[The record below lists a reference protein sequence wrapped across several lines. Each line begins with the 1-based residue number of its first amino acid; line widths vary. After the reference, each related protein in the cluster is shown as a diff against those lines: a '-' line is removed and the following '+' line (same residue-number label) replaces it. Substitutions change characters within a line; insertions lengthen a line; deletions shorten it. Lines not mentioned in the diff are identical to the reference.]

1 MKTPAAQTD
10 TTARAAIRLAL
21 VGDAQSDTDV
31 SNDTAAVGA
40 FAAAIAPDASN
51 VARAA
56 SVEVA
61 DVAAFTQ
68 RLAAL
73 TVAALSAP
81 SPASSATSISA
92 TSTSPSPSMSTA
104 PAATASMPDPTA
116 DGWSAEGSSA
126 AVRGGRSSAELVEL
140 LASLE
145 VLKSAAAAAQAVAAV
160 RLDQVVRAEQDAAG
174 LRKAKQGGGVGA
186 MVGLA
191 RRESPWKGAR
201 LLGLAKAWVA
211 ELPGTLDA
219 LREGALGEWAAT
231 VAAQETACLEP
242 DDRLLVD
249 DELAGTPQARERLS
263 QMSVEQVRAAYRAA
277 TYRADPQA
285 VVDRGRHAAK
295 DRRVSFRPAADAMS
309 WVSGFLPAADGVAC
323 RKVLEDYASTRRS
336 QGDER
341 GRGQLMADR
350 FVALLTGRDAAD
362 PIPVE
367 VQLVLTRDD
376 LAAASRPAPSD
387 SPADPTAGS
396 AGCPTCDSH
405 GSDRRGSDR
414 AGSKDGASDRRATGQ
429 SSARDT
435 AGTTAEASGAA
446 QRAGVERTDGEGP
459 AAAQADSMRADP
471 GGTDAERVD
480 AAQTDTAQADAE
492 RAGSDAGGGCGAG
505 WLVGYGPVP
514 AETVRALLAPRP
526 VPEGFRLVQEHG
538 FLTVR
543 VRSSVLPTVPLERR
557 PTAEELRGYQ
567 ACQRN
572 LDAVL
577 RAALAANTSSSRAA
591 SSAPG
596 APGAAT
602 GGGTGSTTPDA
613 GAPGS
618 TDARSGAPSS
628 VRSGGSSGAEGRAGR
643 PRLRLVR
650 PDESAAAA
658 ALPASAP
665 DPAPFQPSLPQG
677 VPPVFPPLV
686 PAPDPEPH
694 RRAEAAS
701 GSAVRW
707 LDEARVRVRR
717 LLADPFT
724 GTVVDREPRRR
735 LFSAGE
741 RALVTARDRVCAM
754 PWCDAVIRE
763 IDHAVPY
770 SDGGPTVIANAQGLC
785 QACNLVKELPGWSH
799 RRVPDG
805 HGSTF
810 LEVTTPAG
818 QRYTSR
824 PPDTMAYQRR
834 RQHGR

>member
-10 TTARAAIRLAL
+10 ATARAAIRLAL

-81 SPASSATSISA
+81 SPASSATS
-92 TSTSPSPSMSTA
+92 TSPSPSMSTA

-116 DGWSAEGSSA
+116 DGSSAEGSSA

-201 LLGLAKAWVA
+201 LLGLAKALVA

-263 QMSVEQVRAAYRAA
+263 QMSVEEVRAAYRAA

-285 VVDRGRHAAK
+285 VVDRGRHAVK

-396 AGCPTCDSH
+396 AGCPTCDSKDFAAAEGD
-405 GSDRRGSDR
+405 GSAK
-414 AGSKDGASDRRATGQ
+414 AGSAQT
-429 SSARDT
+429 DT
-435 AGTTAEASGAA
+435 A
-446 QRAGVERTDGEGP
+446 P
-459 AAAQADSMRADP
+459 
-471 GGTDAERVD
+471 TDAERV
-480 AAQTDTAQADAE
+480 
-492 RAGSDAGGGCGAG
+492 GSGGGGGCGAG

-538 FLTVR
+538 FLTLR

-596 APGAAT
+596 APGAQ
-602 GGGTGSTTPDA
+602 
-613 GAPGS
+613 GAPGAA
-618 TDARSGAPSS
+618 TGDGT
-628 VRSGGSSGAEGRAGR
+628 GR
-643 PRLRLVR
+643 PRLRVVGA
-650 PDESAAAA
+650 DERAV
-658 ALPASAP
+658 
-665 DPAPFQPSLPQG
+665 Q
-677 VPPVFPPLV
+677 PPVAPLV
-686 PAPDPEPH
+686 PAADPGCDAEPDPEPD
-694 RRAEAAS
+694 RPAEAAP

-763 IDHAVPY
+763 IDHAMPY

-799 RRVPDG
+799 RREPDG